1 MPISCNLP
9 PVLILLALAATPVAA
24 SAFFPGTVSGV
35 PSGQSLAVRKL
46 PSPTSLQ
53 LGSANNG
60 DSLSMT
66 GRCRRLKQSGAL
78 QSNFRIDVPS
88 TPAKRAAKM
97 SQPRTWCEV
106 WFEVAP
112 SDFQTVWARGSF
124 ITPG

>member
-1 MPISCNLP
+1 MPISLNPCRA
-9 PVLILLALAATPVAA
+9 LILLALATAPLAA
-24 SAFFPGTVSGV
+24 SSFFPGTVSGV
-35 PSGQSLAVRKL
+35 PSGQSLAVRKMPT
-46 PSPTSLQ
+46 PSSPQ

-66 GRCRRLKQSGAL
+66 GRCRRLKPSGAL
-78 QSNFRIDVPS
+78 HSNFRIDVPS

-97 SQPRTWCEV
+97 SQPSTWCEI